1 MIKFAFR
8 DEELRKTSKCMI
20 GFTDIVFVGHE
31 LNVGEIHPRKE
42 KVKEVLNV
50 EPPTSKR
57 QVKSFLAMAGYY
69 SRFIQRFADIAFP
82 LTELTKGRAKFAWEE
97 KHMNAFK
104 EIKQQLE
111 KGPILR
117 IVDLTKH
124 MYVMTDASDTGVG
137 AALLQMHEKKLHPVR
152 YLSRKLKPAERN
164 YSTIEKEGLAIVWA
178 IEKLMVFLYGREF
191 TLLTDHRP
199 LVFMQNEKMNNGRV
213 MRWSLFLQDMSF
225 KIESIKG
232 VDNMLAD
239 CLSRLS

>member
-1 MIKFAFR
+1 
-8 DEELRKTSKCMI
+8 
-20 GFTDIVFVGHE
+20 
-31 LNVGEIHPRKE
+31 
-42 KVKEVLNV
+42 
-50 EPPTSKR
+50 
-57 QVKSFLAMAGYY
+57 MAGYY
-69 SRFIQRFADIAFP
+69 SRFIQGFADIAFP

-137 AALLQMHEKKLHPVR
+137 AVLLQMHEKKLHPVR